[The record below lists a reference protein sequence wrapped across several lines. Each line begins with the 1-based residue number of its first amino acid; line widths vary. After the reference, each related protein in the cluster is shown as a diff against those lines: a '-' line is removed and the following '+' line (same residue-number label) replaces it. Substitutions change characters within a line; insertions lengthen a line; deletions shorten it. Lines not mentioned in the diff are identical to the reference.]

1 MVKQII
7 NGVSANTMFY
17 LIRKY
22 DFDEVKFLE
31 NNCNFTHFD
40 TPYDNDDLSR
50 CVDAAIFFGWDNV
63 DIKIAISVA
72 KEINLPQ
79 RIITFL
85 EKFPELKELFIMKE
99 YKKTQ
104 KILDEINRGKND

>member
-22 DFDEVKFLE
+22 DFDGVKFLK

-63 DIKIAISVA
+63 DIKIAISTA
-72 KEINLPQ
+72 KEKNLSKK
-79 RIITFL
+79 IIAFL
-85 EKFPELKELFIMKE
+85 EKFPELKELFINEE
-99 YKKTQ
+99 YKETQ
-104 KILDEINRGKND
+104 KILDEINRGEND